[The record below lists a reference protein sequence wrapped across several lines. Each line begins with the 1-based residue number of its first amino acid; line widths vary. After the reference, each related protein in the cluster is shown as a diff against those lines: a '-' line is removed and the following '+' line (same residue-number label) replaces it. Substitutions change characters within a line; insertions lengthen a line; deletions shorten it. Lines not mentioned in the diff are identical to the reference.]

1 MLGKAG
7 SLEGADT
14 DMGDDRG
21 RGCPLLGGLELPV
34 GGLGVAS
41 WWPEDLG
48 VVGRKCQLVAWS
60 CQLVASWDLEFF
72 TKNFLVTLLQIFC
85 TGKVL
90 WVCM

>member
-34 GGLGVAS
+34 GGLRTWAWWAESAS
-41 WWPEDLG
+41 WWPG
-48 VVGRKCQLVAWS
+48 S

-85 TGKVL
+85 TGKV
-90 WVCM
+90 